1 MRDIVLAIIL
11 AVIVPFAVMHP
22 WTGVLSWAW
31 VSLMSPHRMTYGF
44 MWSAPV
50 AMVTGIA
57 TLVGLLVSRDPK
69 HLPKAAPLVWL
80 AMFSVWISVTLPFAI
95 IDTSENFAQLDKV
108 LKIYLFTFITV
119 YVMSTRRQV
128 DYLVA
133 VACFSVAFFG
143 IKGGIFTITT
153 GGGFRVRGEGGFIAG
168 NNEIALALIMI
179 IPLVYYFVL
188 ISPSKWGKRVLWA
201 AMALCVV
208 AAIGTQSRGGMLGI
222 VGMAAM
228 FIARAPNKARNIV
241 SVLVVG
247 SFIVAFMPD
256 SWWARMDTIGNF
268 QQDESALGRI
278 NAWTLAWNVA
288 IAYPLGG
295 GFYLEHQSVFDR
307 FAPNPAFIAVAH
319 SIYFQVLGQQGFFGL
334 FLYLGIWFS
343 TWRTLRWI
351 AAHSANPADQALARL
366 IEISLAGYATG
377 GAFLNL
383 AYFDGPYYLMAVA
396 VIIRYKL
403 LKNDVRV
410 AAQAAP
416 TSLARAVPAATKAR
430 THPT

>member
-1 MRDIVLAIIL
+1 MRDIALALIL
-11 AVIVPFAVMHP
+11 AVLVPFAVIHP

-50 AMVTGIA
+50 AMITGIA

-80 AMFSVWISVTLPFAI
+80 GLFSVWITFTLPFAI
-95 IDTSENFAQLDKV
+95 VDSSANFEQLDKV

-119 YVMSTRRQV
+119 YVIWTRRQV
-128 DYLVA
+128 DYLIA

-143 IKGGIFTITT
+143 IKGGIFTIST

-179 IPLVYYFVL
+179 IPLIYYFVL
-188 ISPSKWGKRVLWA
+188 VAPNKWAKRVLWV

-208 AAIGTQSRGGMLGI
+208 AAIGTQSRGGMLGV

-228 FIARAPNKARNIV
+228 FIARAPHKMRNIV
-241 SVLVVG
+241 TLMVVG
-247 SFIVAFMPD
+247 GFILAFMPD
-256 SWWARMDTIGNF
+256 SWWARMGTIDEF
-268 QQDESALGRI
+268 REDESAMGRI
-278 NAWTLAWNVA
+278 NAWILAWNVA
-288 IAYPLGG
+288 TTYPLGG
-295 GFYLEHQSVFDR
+295 GFYLEHASVFDR
-307 FAPNPAFIAVAH
+307 FAPNPEFIAVAH

-334 FLYLGIWFS
+334 FLYLGIWLS

-351 AAHSANPADQALARL
+351 ARHSANPADQLLARM
-366 IEISLAGYATG
+366 IEISLAGYAVG

-383 AYFDGPYYLMAVA
+383 AYFDGPYYLMAAA

-403 LKNDVRV
+403 LKNDPQV
-410 AAQAAP
+410 AAKAAA
-416 TSLARAVPAATKAR
+416 TTLSRGVPAATTRAHKI
-430 THPT
+430 